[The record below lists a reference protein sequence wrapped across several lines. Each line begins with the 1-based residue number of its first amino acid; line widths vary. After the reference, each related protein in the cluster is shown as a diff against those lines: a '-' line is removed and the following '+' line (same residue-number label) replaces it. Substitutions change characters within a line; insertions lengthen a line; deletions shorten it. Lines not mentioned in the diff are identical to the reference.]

1 MENYSK
7 FVEKEV
13 YENQIEYDKRMLS
26 TEKGYIKYLKQG
38 KSPQEFADLMRRIW
52 RRYRP
57 RIHGK
62 SLTRTT

>member
-1 MENYSK
+1 MANYSQ
-7 FVEKEV
+7 FVDKAV
-13 YENQIEYDKRMLS
+13 YENQIEYDKRMLA

-38 KSPQEFADLMRRIW
+38 RSPQEFADLMRRIW

-62 SLTRTT
+62 SLARTT